1 VDGTQVRNA
10 QDSSSDIGV
19 RFAPLLIASGI
30 GLWTACSAL
39 FAPALVKI
47 PPLSL
52 FAVILLI
59 TVLPCALLVLIHRR
73 ELSQLGSRSWLAL
86 IAGSWSGPVLGM
98 LCFRYAA
105 AGQSNMTA
113 TVLVKNLQP
122 LIVLALA
129 YLSLREKPNLRVWL
143 AIVLTISGTYLV
155 SFGVTP
161 VSNEQGVFDVTPI
174 AYGVL
179 ATILGALSTVGNRA
193 VARSLSAILL
203 TSLRCLVSA
212 ALVIPLAM
220 FLEPNDFQFGNIV
233 GTFGNGWLGFV
244 MVSLIASLF
253 GSVLYYRGLKNTAA
267 VGAAIAESV
276 APLTAYVVT
285 WVGLGATA
293 SNGQLLGV
301 GSIFLAILIVQPRNL
316 SLSVAV

>member
-1 VDGTQVRNA
+1 
-10 QDSSSDIGV
+10 
-19 RFAPLLIASGI
+19 
-30 GLWTACSAL
+30 
-39 FAPALVKI
+39 
-47 PPLSL
+47 
-52 FAVILLI
+52 
-59 TVLPCALLVLIHRR
+59 
-73 ELSQLGSRSWLAL
+73 
-86 IAGSWSGPVLGM
+86 
-98 LCFRYAA
+98 
-105 AGQSNMTA
+105 
-113 TVLVKNLQP
+113 
-122 LIVLALA
+122 
-129 YLSLREKPNLRVWL
+129 
-143 AIVLTISGTYLV
+143 
-155 SFGVTP
+155 
-161 VSNEQGVFDVTPI
+161 
-174 AYGVL
+174 
-179 ATILGALSTVGNRA
+179 
-193 VARSLSAILL
+193 
-203 TSLRCLVSA
+203 VSA